1 MNIWKS
7 IVGLSLVIM
16 VSSFGLLADADSLW
30 KKSSS
35 SPYSPEKSYKVG
47 DIITVLINE
56 TSSAQHKA
64 GTKTDIKDD
73 LGLKFTHS
81 IDRLT
86 PLIGTNNTAAGQWS
100 NKYGGT
106 GGTERSSN
114 VTARV
119 AALVTEVM
127 DNGNLKI
134 EGKHKVNVND
144 ENQEIMISG
153 IVRSKDISVNNSIY
167 SHQVA
172 NAEVAISGTGVVQE
186 AESPG
191 WLTRVLNW
199 LF

>member
-1 MNIWKS
+1 M
-7 IVGLSLVIM
+7 IVASLVM
-16 VSSFGLLADADSLW
+16 LVSSWGFLADADSLW

-56 TSSAQHKA
+56 ISSAQHKA

-81 IDRLT
+81 IERLT
-86 PLIGTNNTAAGQWS
+86 PVIGTNNQAAGQWA
-100 NKYGGT
+100 NKYTGT

-144 ENQEIMISG
+144 ENQDIVITG
-153 IVRSKDISVNNSIY
+153 IVRSKDISINNTIY

-172 NAEVAISGTGVVQE
+172 NAEVSITGTGVVQE

-191 WLTRVLNW
+191 WLSRILNW

>member
-1 MNIWKS
+1 MNNWKL
-7 IVGLSLVIM
+7 IIGISLVM
-16 VSSFGLLADADSLW
+16 AVSSFGFSVNADSLW

-35 SPYSPEKSYKVG
+35 SPYSPEKSFKVG

-56 TSSAQHKA
+56 ISSAQHKA

-100 NKYGGT
+100 NKYGGS

-127 DNGNLKI
+127 DNGNMRI

-144 ENQEIMISG
+144 ENQEIVISG
-153 IVRSKDISVNNSIY
+153 IVRSKDISVNNTINSY
-167 SHQVA
+167 QVA

-191 WLTRVLNW
+191 WLTRILNW

>member
-1 MNIWKS
+1 MA
-7 IVGLSLVIM
+7 
-16 VSSFGLLADADSLW
+16 VSSFGFSVNADSLW

-35 SPYSPEKSYKVG
+35 SPYSPEKSFKVG

-56 TSSAQHKA
+56 ISSAQHKA

-100 NKYGGT
+100 NKYGGS

-127 DNGNLKI
+127 DNGNMRI

-144 ENQEIMISG
+144 ENQEIVISG
-153 IVRSKDISVNNSIY
+153 IVRSKDISVNNTINSY
-167 SHQVA
+167 QVA

-191 WLTRVLNW
+191 WLTRILNW

>member
-1 MNIWKS
+1 L
-7 IVGLSLVIM
+7 IVASLVM
-16 VSSFGLLADADSLW
+16 LVSSWGFLADADSLW

-56 TSSAQHKA
+56 ISSAQHKA

-81 IDRLT
+81 IERLT
-86 PLIGTNNTAAGQWS
+86 PVIGTNNQAAGQWA
-100 NKYGGT
+100 NKYTGT

-144 ENQEIMISG
+144 ENQDIVITG
-153 IVRSKDISVNNSIY
+153 IVRSKDISINNTIY

-172 NAEVAISGTGVVQE
+172 NAEVSITGTGVVQE

-191 WLTRVLNW
+191 WLSRILNW

>member
-1 MNIWKS
+1 MSGWVRAFLILL
-7 IVGLSLVIM
+7 GLGLVM
-16 VSSFGLLADADSLW
+16 TVSSASADSLW

-56 TSSAQHKA
+56 ISSAQHKA

-86 PLIGTNNTAAGQWS
+86 PLIGTNNTAVGQWS
-100 NKYGGT
+100 NKYGGS

-144 ENQEIMISG
+144 ENQEIVISG
-153 IVRSKDISVNNSIY
+153 IVRSKDISVSNTIY
-167 SHQVA
+167 SYQVA

-191 WLTRVLNW
+191 WLTRILNW

>member
-1 MNIWKS
+1 MRNWKLA
-7 IVGLSLVIM
+7 IVTSFVIV
-16 VSSFGLLADADSLW
+16 VSSLGFSVNADSLW

-73 LGLKFTHS
+73 LGIKFTHS
-81 IDRLT
+81 IERLT
-86 PLIGTNNTAAGQWS
+86 PVIGTNNQAAGQWG
-100 NKYGGT
+100 NKYTGT

-144 ENQEIMISG
+144 ENQDIVISG
-153 IVRSKDISVNNSIY
+153 IVRSKDISINNTIY

-172 NAEVAISGTGVVQE
+172 NAEVSITGTGVVQE

-191 WLTRVLNW
+191 WLTRILNW